1 MNFASFLSHIESTI
15 DKALSS
21 DDKPAVE
28 EKKEEKKTTLPK
40 STSEIKQS
48 PSSHSVKNSSSN
60 LATVLSSNTL
70 TNNNENDKPT
80 ITPYIKVV
88 LYDGS
93 KEQPIVKELKENIE
107 AYVFL
112 LEFFV

>member
-40 STSEIKQS
+40 STSDIKQS
-48 PSSHSVKNSSSN
+48 PSSPSVKNSSN
-60 LATVLSSNTL
+60 LTTVLSSNTL
-70 TNNNENDKPT
+70 TNNENDKPT
-80 ITPYIKVV
+80 IAPYIKVV

-93 KEQPIVKELKENIE
+93 KEQPIVKELKEN
-107 AYVFL
+107 
-112 LEFFV
+112 